1 METIPVADLGCFSS
15 DYGRARQAFLAAAE
29 QAGATLSSYAHPL
42 PGPQTEVLATDV
54 AWLGASDA
62 PTVLVLLS
70 ATHGVEGFCGSAVQV
85 DFLNH
90 FKPLPEG
97 VAVLLVHAI
106 NPYGF
111 AWLRR
116 VTEDGVDLNR
126 NYLDFAHLLP
136 LNEGYD
142 ALADA
147 IVPASLDDETLRE
160 CDAKLA
166 AYLDQHG
173 REAYERALSGGQYDY
188 PDGLFYGGSGPTWS
202 RLTSER
208 IIAAFQLS
216 QRQRVALIDLHTGIG
231 PFGYGEAICDHPPGS
246 AGVAIARHW
255 YGDRLTEPALG
266 TSVSVAKHGLSD
278 YGWMHLIGE
287 PLVFIAL
294 EFGTYPF
301 ENMMKVLRADHWLHA
316 QGNVDW
322 QAAQSRAIKA
332 AIRNHF
338 YPATPEWQEMVLMRS
353 RHCIRQAIEGLQEAD
368 RDDGLS
374 RP

>member
-1 METIPVADLGCFSS
+1 MSDFETIQAADLSAFSP
-15 DYGRARQAFLAAAE
+15 DYARARKAFLAAAE
-29 QAGATLSSYAHPL
+29 QAGAILSSYAHPL
-42 PGPQTEVLATDV
+42 RGPQAEALATDV

-62 PTVLVLLS
+62 PTVLVLIS
-70 ATHGVEGFCGSAVQV
+70 ATHGVEGFCGSAVQI
-85 DFLNH
+85 DFLKH
-90 FKPLPEG
+90 CATLPEG
-97 VAVLLVHAI
+97 IALLLVHAI

-116 VTEDGVDLNR
+116 VTEDGIDLNR
-126 NYLDFAHLLP
+126 NYVDFSHLLP
-136 LNEGYD
+136 LNEGYG

-147 IVPASLDDETLRE
+147 IVPASLDLETVAG
-160 CDAKLA
+160 CDARLA

-188 PDGLFYGGSGPTWS
+188 PNGLFYGGCRPSWS

-208 IIAAFQLS
+208 IIADFKLS

-246 AGVAIARHW
+246 IGVAIARQW

-266 TSVSVAKHGLSD
+266 TSISVAKHGLSD

-294 EFGTYPF
+294 EFGTYRF
-301 ENMMKVLRADHWLHA
+301 ENMMQVLRADHWLHA
-316 QGNVDW
+316 LGDVEWDD
-322 QAAQSRAIKA
+322 AQSRAIKA

-338 YPATPEWQEMVLMRS
+338 YPDTIQWQQMVLSQS
-353 RHCIRQAIEGLQEAD
+353 RHCIAVAVAGLQA
-368 RDDGLS
+368 GL
-374 RP
+374 